1 MYRLL
6 LLDDEEIVTRSIQ
19 KVFQLQEFGFE
30 VAGAF
35 SNPVKALEQVGQL
48 KPDLIITDVKMPQMD
63 GLEFSSRVKEILPD
77 VEIVILSG
85 YGDFSYAQTAV
96 KLGVSD
102 YLLKPIKKDDFK
114 NMLVRMRQKIEEK
127 QSRQNYYNSLRKVLQ
142 NSFSELKNR
151 FFLMLAE
158 DGVYDENLYH
168 MLREQKKDEILDA
181 VFILI
186 RVDIYQISAV
196 HDYMSEIGK
205 LTQQMED
212 ALSGYGNVDDFL
224 SDESL
229 YFYLYYVKKEDEDHV
244 RHTVH
249 EILDKKKRE
258 GMRFSVGISH
268 IRQGLKELFD
278 ARNDCVGQIY
288 LAEANLAETPEIS
301 SVRNQE
307 MAVNI
312 PYREMESLFQ
322 EISLSNEQGIKDMLD
337 KIYQVPA
344 QNLHVLY
351 RDYFFSITF
360 LILLRIYQMQNK
372 YGADHDIVETRFLDL
387 RYLRKEYPVLE
398 KQRELVEEKALQ
410 IYELISKQKIAA
422 PSKMIRAALDYIDL
436 HFNENISLQDVADNI
451 NISKNYLC
459 DIFKKELGV
468 TFINYVTNL
477 RIEKAKEYLTNTDM
491 KMYEVSYAVG
501 YNDYAYFSQ
510 IFKKYTGTTLSAY
523 RRKL

>member
-229 YFYLYYVKKEDEDHV
+229 YFYLYYVKK
-244 RHTVH
+244 R
-249 EILDKKKRE
+249 
-258 GMRFSVGISH
+258 G
-268 IRQGLKELFD
+268 
-278 ARNDCVGQIY
+278 
-288 LAEANLAETPEIS
+288 
-301 SVRNQE
+301 
-307 MAVNI
+307 
-312 PYREMESLFQ
+312 
-322 EISLSNEQGIKDMLD
+322 
-337 KIYQVPA
+337 
-344 QNLHVLY
+344 
-351 RDYFFSITF
+351 
-360 LILLRIYQMQNK
+360 
-372 YGADHDIVETRFLDL
+372 
-387 RYLRKEYPVLE
+387 
-398 KQRELVEEKALQ
+398 
-410 IYELISKQKIAA
+410 
-422 PSKMIRAALDYIDL
+422 
-436 HFNENISLQDVADNI
+436 
-451 NISKNYLC
+451 
-459 DIFKKELGV
+459 
-468 TFINYVTNL
+468 
-477 RIEKAKEYLTNTDM
+477 
-491 KMYEVSYAVG
+491 
-501 YNDYAYFSQ
+501 
-510 IFKKYTGTTLSAY
+510 
-523 RRKL
+523 

>member
-1 MYRLL
+1 MHRLL

-19 KVFQLQEFGFE
+19 KVFKLQEFGFE
-30 VAGAF
+30 VVGAF
-35 SNPVKALEQVGQL
+35 SNPVKALEQSGQL

-63 GLEFSSRVKEILPD
+63 GLEFSSQVKEILPD

-127 QSRQNYYNSLRKVLQ
+127 QSQQKYYNSLQEVIQ
-142 NSFSELKNR
+142 NSLTELKNR
-151 FFLMLAE
+151 FFLILAE
-158 DGVYDENLYH
+158 DGIFDENLYH
-168 MLREQKKDEILDA
+168 TLSEQKKDDILNT
-181 VFILI
+181 VFMLI
-186 RVDIYQISAV
+186 RTDVYQVAATG
-196 HDYMSEIGK
+196 DYMSELGK
-205 LTQQMED
+205 LTQQMEE
-212 ALSGYGNVDDFL
+212 ALSVYGKVEDFL
-224 SDESL
+224 SDESFYFFL
-229 YFYLYYVKKEDEDHV
+229 YDIKEKDKEHV
-244 RHTVH
+244 RRTVY
-249 EILDKKKRE
+249 EVLDEKKSE
-258 GMRFSVGISH
+258 GMRFSVGISQVH
-268 IRQGLKELFD
+268 QGLEELFS
-278 ARNDCVGQIY
+278 ARTECISQIF
-288 LAEANLAETPEIS
+288 LSEANIDENSDTNLMPN
-301 SVRNQE
+301 RE
-307 MAVNI
+307 MYI
-312 PYREMESLFQ
+312 PYREMETFFQ
-322 EISLSNEQGIKDMLD
+322 ELTLSDEQGMRDMLD
-337 KIYQVPA
+337 KVYQIPA
-344 QNLHVLY
+344 HNAHILY

-372 YGADHDIVETRFLDL
+372 YGADYEIVNPRLLDL

-398 KQRELVEEKALQ
+398 KQKKLIEEKALQ
-410 IYELISKQKIAA
+410 LYELISKQKVAA
-422 PSKMIRAALDYIDL
+422 PSKTIRAALDFVDL

-510 IFKKYTGTTLSAY
+510 IFKKHTGTTLSAY
-523 RRKL
+523 RRKV

>member
-19 KVFQLQEFGFE
+19 KVFHLPDFGFE

-35 SNPVKALEQVGQL
+35 SNPVKALEQAGEL

-63 GLEFSSRVKEILPD
+63 GLEFSRQVKEILPD

-114 NMLVRMRQKIEEK
+114 NMLNRMRQKIEEK
-127 QSRQNYYNSLRKVLQ
+127 QSRQSYYNSLQKVIQ

-158 DGVYDENLYH
+158 DGVFDENLYH
-168 MLREQKKDEILDA
+168 TLQRQKGDDIRDA
-181 VFILI
+181 VFMLI
-186 RVDIYQISAV
+186 RVDIYRIPENG
-196 HDYMSEIGK
+196 DYMSEIGK
-205 LTQQMED
+205 LTQQMGD
-212 ALSGYGNVDDFL
+212 VLSAYGKVEDFL

-229 YFYLYYVKKEDEDHV
+229 YFFLYYVEREEEEWV
-244 RHTVH
+244 RRTVSG
-249 EILDKKKRE
+249 ILDEKRRE

-268 IRQGLKELFD
+268 VRQGLEALFD
-278 ARNDCVGQIY
+278 ARNDCVSQIF
-288 LAEANLAETPEIS
+288 LMEANIDENAKAGLVSNT
-301 SVRNQE
+301 E
-307 MAVNI
+307 MAI
-312 PYREMESLFQ
+312 PYREMETFFR
-322 EISLSNEQGIKDMLD
+322 EISLSDEAGMKDMLD
-337 KIYQVPA
+337 KVYQVPA
-344 QNLHVLY
+344 HNTYILY

-360 LILLRIYQMQNK
+360 LILLRIYQMQGK
-372 YGADHDIVETRFLDL
+372 YGAKRDIVDPGLLNL
-387 RYLRKEYPVLE
+387 RHLRREYPTLE
-398 KQRELVEEKALQ
+398 QQKKLVGEKARQL
-410 IYELISKQKIAA
+410 YDLISEQKVAA
-422 PSKMIRAALDYIDL
+422 PSKTIRAALDYIDQ

-510 IFKKYTGTTLSAY
+510 IFKKHTGTTLSAY
-523 RRKL
+523 RRKV